1 MTLLGKI
8 FTVMILLMTILFMGF
23 SIVVFATHRNWRMV
37 VVNENPTEKNPLG
50 YIHRLR
56 QEELAQDALEK
67 EVKRLQEK
75 LAVEQVARVS
85 VLAALES
92 RLTQEKTNYEQ
103 LAKTFETTKFEL
115 NRVNTVSERVSDINT
130 KLLTQVAG
138 LRDNVTQVIDDR
150 DHQFYEVVSLTASV
164 NQLSGS
170 EKRLTERRNQLV
182 EQLAVRERL
191 IRQNAI
197 SIEEDDQLPADLR
210 GRITAVSDKRLVE
223 VSVGSDDGVKVG
235 HELHVFRNKT
245 YLGRVVIRKTKA
257 DRSVGEILVKMQKGT
272 IKVNDYVAA
281 KLSS

>member
-1 MTLLGKI
+1 
-8 FTVMILLMTILFMGF
+8 MTILFMGF

-191 IRQNAI
+191 IRQNGI

>member
-23 SIVVFATHRNWRMV
+23 SIVVFATHRNWKMIV
-37 VVNENPTEKNPLG
+37 LNEDATEQNPLG
-50 YIHRLR
+50 YRL
-56 QEELAQDALEK
+56 QLLQAKENHDALEK
-67 EVKRLQEK
+67 EIKRLNEK

-92 RLTQEKTNYEQ
+92 RLTQEKSNYEQ

-115 NRVNTVSERVSDINT
+115 NRVNTISERVSDINT
-130 KLLTQVAG
+130 QLLAQVAG

-182 EQLAVRERL
+182 DQLAVRERL
-191 IRQNAI
+191 IRQNGI
-197 SIEEDDQLPADLR
+197 SLEEDDQLPADLR

-223 VSVGSDDGVKVG
+223 VSIGSDDGVKVG

-272 IKVNDYVAA
+272 IKVDDYVAA